1 MLLIDPNNGYPMVYR
16 GGSAYRGQYP
26 TRIVHTPQGPVTVV
40 YVNDYYYDYPRYGY
54 GCGYGLAGA
63 ALATSLFFPFWFPFF
78 LWC

>member
-1 MLLIDPNNGYPMVYR
+1 MVYR
-16 GGSAYRGQYP
+16 GGRYSGRYP

-54 GCGYGLAGA
+54 GAGLAGA

>member
-1 MLLIDPNNGYPMVYR
+1 MLLLIDPNNGYPMVYR
-16 GGSAYRGQYP
+16 GNYVGRYP

-40 YVNDYYYDYPRYGY
+40 YVDDYYGYPRYGR
-54 GCGYGLAGA
+54 GCGYGYGLAGA